1 MTGLDCRETG
11 RFLSMKHWLR
21 RLWRRQGI
29 RYLFFGG
36 LTVLVNLTSFSLLVE
51 WGQLGLD
58 ASNALSIAT
67 ALLFAYGT
75 NTWFVF
81 RTERGTAQKRLDE
94 FLRFISARLF
104 TMAVE
109 FFGVHFMSAVFPG
122 KGFLWK
128 LLIQGLVIVLN
139 YILSK
144 RLVYQ

>member
-1 MTGLDCRETG
+1 
-11 RFLSMKHWLR
+11 MKYWLR
-21 RLWRRQGI
+21 RLWGRQGI

-36 LTVLVNLTSFSLLVE
+36 LTVLVNLTSFTLLTA
-51 WGQLGLD
+51 WSRLGLD
-58 ASNALSIAT
+58 VSNALSIAA

-81 RTERGTAQKRLDE
+81 RSERGTARERLDE

-109 FFGVHFMSAVFPG
+109 FFGVHFLATAFPG
-122 KGFLWK
+122 KSFLWK
-128 LLIQGLVIVLN
+128 LLAQGLVIILN

-144 RLVYQ
+144 RLVYRQGQNGGEKTDAGG